1 MRESGLPAMGP
12 SSTPENFAMNT
23 HPRIALIGECMIEL
37 QHRADGSLHQS
48 FGGDT
53 LNTAVYLRREL
64 GDAGSVDYVTAL
76 GDDSFSDAMCEH
88 WHAEGLGLGRVQR
101 LPGRLPGLYCIQTD
115 AQGERKFLYWRNE
128 AAVRDCFTTPAAEPV
143 LAALPGYDVVYFSG
157 ITLAVLGDIGRERL
171 LQALIEARQ
180 RGAKVVFDN
189 NYRPR
194 LWADVQTAREAYRR
208 VLAAVDIA
216 LFTEDDERALF
227 GYEDSEQV
235 FAAYPSIAEV
245 VLKRGADACLIR
257 CAGERFAVP
266 ALKVEKVVDTTAAG
280 DSFSAAYLA
289 SRLNGGSP
297 QDAALAGPRLASRGS
312 QVGAQPGTLR
322 VPETDAERPVRHSH
336 AERGNDRM
344 WELACLR

>member
-1 MRESGLPAMGP
+1 M
-12 SSTPENFAMNT
+12 TT
-23 HPRIALIGECMIEL
+23 QPRIALIGECMIEL

-64 GDAGSVDYVTAL
+64 GECASVDYVTAL
-76 GDDSFSDAMCEH
+76 GDDSFSDAMCQQ
-88 WHAEGLGLGRVQR
+88 WQTEGLGLGMVQR

-115 AQGERKFLYWRNE
+115 AGGERKFLYWRNE
-128 AAVRDCFTTPAAEPV
+128 AAVRDCFTTAAAEPI
-143 LAALPGYDVVYFSG
+143 LAALPDYDVVYFSG
-157 ITLAVLGDIGRERL
+157 ITLAVLGEVGRERL
-171 LQALIEARQ
+171 LHTLVETRR
-180 RGAKVVFDN
+180 RGGKVVFDN

-194 LWADVQTAREAYRR
+194 LWADVQAARAAYRK
-208 VLAAVDIA
+208 VLAEVDIA
-216 LFTEDDERALF
+216 LLTEDDEHALF

-289 SRLNGGSP
+289 GRLKGGSP
-297 QDAALAGPRLASRGS
+297 QEAALAGHRLASRVI
-312 QVGAQPGTLR
+312 QLPGALIPR
-322 VPETDAERPVRHSH
+322 
-336 AERGNDRM
+336 
-344 WELACLR
+344 